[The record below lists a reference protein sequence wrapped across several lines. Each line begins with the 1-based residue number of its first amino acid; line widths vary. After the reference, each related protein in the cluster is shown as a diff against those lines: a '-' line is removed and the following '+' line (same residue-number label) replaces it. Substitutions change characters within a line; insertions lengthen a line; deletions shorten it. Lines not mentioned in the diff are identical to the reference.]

1 MNALAHIQATL
12 LKDPSVSVN
21 RVAWSP
27 EGCLFGKFLKIMEDN
42 TLSFRICLFITLS
55 LFLLF

>member
-1 MNALAHIQATL
+1 MNDLAYIQATL

-27 EGCLFGKFLKIMEDN
+27 EGGLFGKFVKIMEDKGK
-42 TLSFRICLFITLS
+42 
-55 LFLLF
+55 